1 VSAGFSGDEDVR
13 AQQSRLKPAPTSG
26 IAAATVSASFRRIGR
41 PSRASEPVTTAHPL
55 CHPDPD
61 RFLLRPTHPLRMD
74 IRKEDRSR
82 TVPAAAW
89 RILAAA
95 GFWWVLTEGEG
106 GWLFGAVA
114 VLAAVLASLA
124 FAPPGPG
131 LRIAPLGFVQFCGSF
146 VLRSL
151 VAGLQVARFAFAPR
165 PALRPAQ
172 HTLVTR
178 LPPGL
183 PRVLLANTLTLQ
195 PGTLSV
201 ALEEDRLRVHV
212 LDDRQPL
219 EADVRA
225 LEARIGAM
233 LRLPA

>member
-1 VSAGFSGDEDVR
+1 MHVRDDDSGGTLR
-13 AQQSRLKPAPTSG
+13 A
-26 IAAATVSASFRRIGR
+26 V
-41 PSRASEPVTTAHPL
+41 
-55 CHPDPD
+55 
-61 RFLLRPTHPLRMD
+61 
-74 IRKEDRSR
+74 
-82 TVPAAAW
+82 AW
-89 RILAAA
+89 RAGAAA

-106 GWLFGAVA
+106 GWGFGAAA
-114 VLAAVLASLA
+114 VVVAVLASLA
-124 FAPPGPG
+124 LAPPGPA
-131 LRIAPLGFVQFCGSF
+131 LRISPLGLLQFGGTF
-146 VLRSL
+146 VLRSV

-165 PALRPAQ
+165 LAVRPAQ

-233 LRLPA
+233 LRLAA

>member
-1 VSAGFSGDEDVR
+1 MDTRHDDSSG
-13 AQQSRLKPAPTSG
+13 T
-26 IAAATVSASFRRIGR
+26 
-41 PSRASEPVTTAHPL
+41 
-55 CHPDPD
+55 
-61 RFLLRPTHPLRMD
+61 LR
-74 IRKEDRSR
+74 
-82 TVPAAAW
+82 AAAW

-106 GWLFGAVA
+106 SWGFGAAA
-114 VLAAVLASLA
+114 VLAAVLGSL
-124 FAPPGPG
+124 FLAPPGPG
-131 LRIAPLGFVQFCGSF
+131 LRISPLGLLQFAVTF

-165 PALRPAQ
+165 LAVRPAQ

-201 ALEEDRLRVHV
+201 ALEGDRLRVHV

-219 EADVRA
+219 EAEVRA
-225 LEARIGAM
+225 LESRIGAM

>member
-1 VSAGFSGDEDVR
+1 
-13 AQQSRLKPAPTSG
+13 
-26 IAAATVSASFRRIGR
+26 
-41 PSRASEPVTTAHPL
+41 
-55 CHPDPD
+55 
-61 RFLLRPTHPLRMD
+61 MD
-74 IRKEDRSR
+74 IRHEDRSR
-82 TVPAAAW
+82 AVRAVAW
-89 RILAAA
+89 RVLAAA
-95 GFWWVLTEGEG
+95 GFWWMLTEGEG
-106 GWLFGAVA
+106 GWGFGAAA
-114 VLAAVLASLA
+114 VLVAVLASLA
-124 FAPPGPG
+124 LAPPAPG
-131 LRIAPLGFVQFCGSF
+131 LRFSPLGFLQFCGSF

-165 PALRPAQ
+165 LAVRPAQ

-219 EADVRA
+219 EAEVRA

-233 LRLPA
+233 LRLPT